1 VSGGFSW
8 AATGLVCSWLGK
20 RVGVVWGMVKPAK
33 RFDVV
38 DRGVLLERR
47 MMMMMEEE
55 EREGK
60 KERESKNTYLLRAET
75 LAVSWA
81 SATEP

>member
-1 VSGGFSW
+1 MACLVVSGGFSW

-20 RVGVVWGMVKPAK
+20 RVGVVWGLVKPAK

-38 DRGVLLERR
+38 DGGVLLERR
-47 MMMMMEEE
+47 MMMMEEE

-60 KERESKNTYLLRAET
+60 RERET
-75 LAVSWA
+75 V
-81 SATEP
+81 

>member
-1 VSGGFSW
+1 M
-8 AATGLVCSWLGK
+8 
-20 RVGVVWGMVKPAK
+20 GVVWGMVKPAK

-47 MMMMMEEE
+47 MMMMEEE

-60 KERESKNTYLLRAET
+60 RERET
-75 LAVSWA
+75 V
-81 SATEP
+81 